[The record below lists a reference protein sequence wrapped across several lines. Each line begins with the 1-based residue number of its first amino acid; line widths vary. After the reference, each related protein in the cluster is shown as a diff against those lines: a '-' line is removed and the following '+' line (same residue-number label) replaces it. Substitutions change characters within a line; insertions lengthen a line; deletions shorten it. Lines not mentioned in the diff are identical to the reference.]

1 MDMLCS
7 GWVGGCVGGSG
18 LRFIDPASGFKPI
31 IGRCRR
37 CKGLHLAQTH
47 LLEKTQVSNRSDWR
61 FKHTH
66 THIHK
71 LSQQKAPSSTH
82 MFIMSKNTHVK
93 LKIKTQTHSNT
104 HKAKI

>member
-7 GWVGGCVGGSG
+7 VWVGGCVGVRG

-47 LLEKTQVSNRSDWR
+47 LLEKNTGLEQVRLE
-61 FKHTH
+61 
-66 THIHK
+66 I
-71 LSQQKAPSSTH
+71 
-82 MFIMSKNTHVK
+82 
-93 LKIKTQTHSNT
+93 
-104 HKAKI
+104 